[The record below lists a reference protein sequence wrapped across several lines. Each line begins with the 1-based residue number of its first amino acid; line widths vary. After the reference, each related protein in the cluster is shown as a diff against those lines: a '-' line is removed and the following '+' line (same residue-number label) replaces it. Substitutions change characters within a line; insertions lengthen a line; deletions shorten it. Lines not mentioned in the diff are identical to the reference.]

1 MASGGIR
8 DGAGRPATRVDQ
20 KTVSIRLLPQYAD
33 KLKFLAS
40 DNKVSQGEM
49 IEKMLD
55 KYESGK

>member
-1 MASGGIR
+1 MKGGLR
-8 DGAGRPATRVDQ
+8 PGAGRPATRVDQ

-33 KLKFLAS
+33 RLKLLAS

-55 KYESGK
+55 KFEFGK